1 MARPYDKILV
11 CFFLWYK
18 NCEKFNELTLIVGKK
33 FIVKKI
39 VTKLFR
45 AWSFTCVLL
54 TIKDSTRKERLHKKV
69 FIFPR
74 IFIINPFVAII
85 NFTSFKSTIY
95 NCLINLSH
103 PVFKWYSYVNIIVL
117 QPTITRTKA
126 EWIYL
131 QIKNIMETTS
141 PTEYKS
147 WKTYTRKIVS
157 SHIRVSNLLKRLV
170 SWICMLHEIL
180 SVVIVIFGEK
190 SCVCVCGDLPEWHL
204 SNNNKRTDS
213 T

>member
-1 MARPYDKILV
+1 MARPYDKTLV
-11 CFFLWYK
+11 CFVFYDIRIVKNLMNWLWLW
-18 NCEKFNELTLIVGKK
+18 EKK
-33 FIVKKI
+33 FIVI
-39 VTKLFR
+39 KLIR

-95 NCLINLSH
+95 DCLINLSH
-103 PVFKWYSYVNIIVL
+103 PVFKWYSYVLYIIVL

-131 QIKNIMETTS
+131 
-141 PTEYKS
+141 
-147 WKTYTRKIVS
+147 
-157 SHIRVSNLLKRLV
+157 
-170 SWICMLHEIL
+170 
-180 SVVIVIFGEK
+180 
-190 SCVCVCGDLPEWHL
+190 
-204 SNNNKRTDS
+204 
-213 T
+213 